1 MCATFEGASTR
12 HSTTHE
18 HHPRARE
25 RRTMPQALPFP
36 VFDADN
42 HMYETT
48 DAFTKYLPKQY
59 DGLVKYVQ
67 VNGRTKIALRN
78 QISEYIP
85 NPTFNKVSP
94 PGHQEMEFRLKNPSS
109 KHSIGTGFDPTG
121 SSKGDPRLASL
132 PRYIESPPAFFNP
145 EERLMLMDEQ
155 RIDRAMMWP
164 TLASVRE
171 QRLTVDP
178 QHSP

>member
-1 MCATFEGASTR
+1 AKRSLGRGQALDSLARKSYTGPTFLLRGRVTTETSHRHPEGAG
-12 HSTTHE
+12 
-18 HHPRARE
+18 ARK
-25 RRTMPQALPFP
+25 AGFP

-48 DAFTKYLPKQY
+48 DAFTKYLPSQY

-109 KHSIGTGFDPTG
+109 KHSIGTGFDP
-121 SSKGDPRLASL
+121 
-132 PRYIESPPAFFNP
+132 
-145 EERLMLMDEQ
+145 
-155 RIDRAMMWP
+155 
-164 TLASVRE
+164 
-171 QRLTVDP
+171 
-178 QHSP
+178 